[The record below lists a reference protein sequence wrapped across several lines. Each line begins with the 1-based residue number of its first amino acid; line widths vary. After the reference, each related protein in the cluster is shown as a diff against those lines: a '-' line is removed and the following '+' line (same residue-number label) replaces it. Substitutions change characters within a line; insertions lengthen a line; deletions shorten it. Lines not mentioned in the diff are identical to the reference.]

1 MKTKLFSSVGMAI
14 CAGLLALAA
23 QTPAN
28 ASLAQYPNIV
38 YANDFSSHSDA
49 GWTHMNLFA
58 QSTLQTWD
66 ASSGAYRMT
75 AIANGFNPGNGQY
88 GFVGSAVTGLT
99 IGNGYVQ
106 SDIFSFQ
113 GPGVFGAF
121 GVGSRMN
128 NLNIPLA
135 LTGYAIVYEP
145 YGNGGAGDIRL
156 ERLGPP
162 GTFNSLGAL
171 NVSLSTANK
180 YTFTLETTGSSIVGS
195 LWDVGQVGTSLVG
208 QVSNTDATYASGSVG
223 LFSVVQ
229 QPIPPVDV
237 TFDNFLVAIPEPGSG
252 LLLGLGL
259 AGFFV
264 GRRGFQRS

>member
-1 MKTKLFSSVGMAI
+1 MITVRSIHSEKENQQTPKTLGRIITPMNTKLTSTAGIAI
-14 CAGLLALAA
+14 CTVLLSVAA
-23 QTPAN
+23 QMSAN
-28 ASLAQYPNIV
+28 ASLTQYPNLA
-38 YANDFSSHSDA
+38 YANDFSSGTDA
-49 GWTHMNLFA
+49 GWTHMSLFA
-58 QSTLQTWD
+58 QSTGQTWN
-66 ASSGAYRMT
+66 AGTGAYEMT

-113 GPGVFGAF
+113 GPGIFGAF

-145 YGNGGAGDIRL
+145 YGNSGAGDIRL

-171 NVSLSTANK
+171 NVTISTANK
-180 YTFTLETTGSSIVGS
+180 YTLNLETTDSSIVGS
-195 LWDVGQVGTSLVG
+195 LWNVGQVGTS
-208 QVSNTDATYASGSVG
+208 
-223 LFSVVQ
+223 
-229 QPIPPVDV
+229 
-237 TFDNFLVAIPEPGSG
+237 
-252 LLLGLGL
+252 
-259 AGFFV
+259 
-264 GRRGFQRS
+264 